1 MTTDEH
7 MLMLQL
13 FFKQRQTIRILLD
26 MLRSRGV
33 LTADDEQAFAYAQ
46 TANAPSNAAVFDEAK
61 RFYLTVAHS
70 LEIETGLENMP
81 EPPLDWFRL

>member
-1 MTTDEH
+1 MTTGEH

-13 FFKQRQTIRILLD
+13 FFKQRQAIRILLD
-26 MLRSRGV
+26 ILKSRGV

-61 RFYLTVAHS
+61 HFYLTLAHA
-70 LEIETGLENMP
+70 LAVETGLENMP
-81 EPPLDWFRL
+81 EPPLDWFRP